1 MDEDQRIHQVLKRL
15 SAEYRGWKIA
25 LHYETPLQLLI
36 ATILAAQC
44 TDERVNAV
52 TEKLFKKYPTAESFA
67 RADLAKLEEEIR
79 PTGFFR
85 NKAKAIVGCC
95 RRIVESHGGSVPS
108 RLEDLVQLPGV
119 GRKTANIL
127 LGNAFGR
134 PAIAV
139 DTHVFRVSHRL
150 GLALDSDPDKV
161 EEELSEIIPRQDWTE
176 ATHWLVWHGR
186 KVCQAKKPLCP
197 QCVGYDLCPW
207 EGKPA
212 LAGKPERAKKGKK

>member
-1 MDEDQRIHQVLKRL
+1 MKEDQRVREILKRL
-15 SAEYRGWKIA
+15 SAEYAMAKIA
-25 LHYETPLQLLI
+25 LHYRNPLQLLI

-52 TEKLFKKYPTAESFA
+52 TGKLFQKYPTAQSFA
-67 RADLAKLEEEIR
+67 KADLAKLEEDIR

-85 NKAKAIVGCC
+85 NKAKAIIGCC
-95 RRIVESHGGSVPS
+95 RKIVDSFGGEVPA
-108 RLEDLVQLPGV
+108 RLEDLVDLPGV

-127 LGNAFGR
+127 LGNAFGQQ
-134 PAIAV
+134 AIAV

-150 GLALDSDPDKV
+150 GLATASDPDKV
-161 EEELSEIIPRQDWTE
+161 EEELSRIIPRQDWTN

-186 KVCQAKKPLCP
+186 KICQAKKALC
-197 QCVGYDLCPW
+197 QVCAVYDFCPW

-212 LAGKPERAKKGKK
+212 

>member
-1 MDEDQRIHQVLKRL
+1 MKEDQGIREILKRL
-15 SAEYRGWKIA
+15 SQEYKGLKIA
-25 LHYETPLQLLI
+25 LHYQNPLQLLI

-52 TEKLFKKYPTAESFA
+52 TERLFKKYPTAEAFA
-67 RADLAKLEEEIR
+67 KADLAELEEEIR

-85 NKAKAIVGCC
+85 NKAKAIIGCC
-95 RRIVESHGGSVPS
+95 QEIAKSFGGGVPV
-108 RLEDLVQLPGV
+108 RLEDLVNLPGV

-127 LGNAFGR
+127 LGNAFGQ

-150 GLALDSDPDKV
+150 GLAVASDPDKV
-161 EEELSEIIPRQDWTE
+161 EEELATIIPRKDWTE

-186 KVCQAKKPLCP
+186 RICHAKKPLCHL
-197 QCVGYDLCPW
+197 CVVYDLCPW
-207 EGKPA
+207 EGKTLLP
-212 LAGKPERAKKGKK
+212 KPQRTKEGQK